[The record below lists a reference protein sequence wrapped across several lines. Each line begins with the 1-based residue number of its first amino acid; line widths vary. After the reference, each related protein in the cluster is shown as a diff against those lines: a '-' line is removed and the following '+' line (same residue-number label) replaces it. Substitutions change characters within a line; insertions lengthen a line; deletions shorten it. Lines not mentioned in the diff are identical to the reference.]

1 MNFYEFYLLIEFKK
15 KFIILKKK
23 KKKLNFFKFSII
35 KYNFFFNNLKNFF
48 F

>member
-23 KKKLNFFKFSII
+23 KKKLNFIKFTMTKDNS
-35 KYNFFFNNLKNFF
+35 FFST
-48 F
+48 